1 MHAWA
6 ARRALK
12 AEGYQGTPLDD
23 LYRDEVQ
30 DFTQAELLMD
40 LRCALRTL
48 RQIRHP
54 ASELIIATLPAL
66 SMLKYSTRSLH

>member
-1 MHAWA
+1 MHAMGAARERACMRGA

-40 LRCALRTL
+40 LRCALRPLCQT
-48 RQIRHP
+48 RHP
-54 ASELIIATLPAL
+54 ASGG
-66 SMLKYSTRSLH
+66 YH